1 MIYTSERAD
10 SKLEIP
16 NVSITEYAL
25 RHADR
30 LADKPALIDGPS
42 GRTLTFGQL
51 ADGIKAVAGGL
62 HERGFRKGDVLAI
75 YCPNMPEYALVF
87 NAVASVGGINTT
99 VNPLYTA
106 AELAK
111 QLNDANAKLLVTVPP
126 FLGKALEAA
135 GNSSVEEVYVFG
147 ECEGACSF
155 SELTSSGASAPA
167 VEIDP
172 KNDLVVL
179 PYSSGTTLLPKV
191 VILTHHNLFANFCQV
206 DRFDQHKLRS

>member
-62 HERGFRKGDVLAI
+62 HARGFRKGDVLAI

-111 QLNDANAKLLVTVPP
+111 QLNDANAKFFWCSTSHSEDGGNT
-126 FLGKALEAA
+126 LGQHKA
-135 GNSSVEEVYVFG
+135 
-147 ECEGACSF
+147 GALSF
-155 SELTSSGASAPA
+155 A
-167 VEIDP
+167 I
-172 KNDLVVL
+172 
-179 PYSSGTTLLPKV
+179 LLPLISCMMV
-191 VILTHHNLFANFCQV
+191 GYHAILFSIVGIGIWPEFSLCWQDEQKHEARASRQTVRIRTVL
-206 DRFDQHKLRS
+206 